1 MTSAE
6 LGADIHPPGGRSSR
20 QHYPAGKNLRPLAP
34 TLCEPAFDYD
44 DVRAQ
49 LRAAIKTNSGNLLAE
64 ACGVVDPEEDY
75 NEDEMSRKACAVLQI
90 FALESV
96 PEAVF
101 AASFASESDGES
113 CASPEETSP

>member
-1 MTSAE
+1 MRTGLHQIGAE
-6 LGADIHPPGGRSSR
+6 GTFDRIQGVFLIILDIRHS
-20 QHYPAGKNLRPLAP
+20 
-34 TLCEPAFDYD
+34 TFD
-44 DVRAQ
+44 
-49 LRAAIKTNSGNLLAE
+49 SGNLLAE

-90 FALESV
+90 LALESV